1 MYVRLCLLS
10 ICLSIII
17 VTDIVRI
24 VLARIYQKTRPGAK
38 ALVART
44 SELPPYTHT
53 HTHTCKLSA
62 YISIC
67 NQISLLFHLFLLILT
82 CSCPYSYN
90 FMLTATY
97 MCRPTG
103 ARCVRI
109 FFTIEYNKGKNSL
122 ACIFLSVSTSRKPSN
137 YPFQRDPNC

>member
-38 ALVART
+38 TLVART
-44 SELPPYTHT
+44 SELHPPPNTF
-53 HTHTCKLSA
+53 KLSA

-90 FMLTATY
+90 LMLTATY

-109 FFTIEYNKGKNSL
+109 FFYYKIQGEELTCLHFFKWS
-122 ACIFLSVSTSRKPSN
+122 C
-137 YPFQRDPNC
+137 